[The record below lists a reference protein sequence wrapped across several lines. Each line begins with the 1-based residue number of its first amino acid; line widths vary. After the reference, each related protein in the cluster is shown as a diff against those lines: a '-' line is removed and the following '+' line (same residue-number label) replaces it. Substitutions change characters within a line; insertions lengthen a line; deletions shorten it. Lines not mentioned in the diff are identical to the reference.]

1 MDAMSDIF
9 QVLVD
14 TVLIAEY
21 YSGDAIG
28 TDDVEAALA
37 RTIGHVQGAQSEV
50 LETGIRCPNDSVELR
65 VDRASAHRYPAVT
78 PVAVRLAG
86 GRTIVADADH
96 VVLVSQDRTDVKA
109 TTR

>member
-1 MDAMSDIF
+1 MSDIF

-21 YSGDAIG
+21 HSGDAIG
-28 TDDVEAALA
+28 TDDVEATLA
-37 RTIGHVQGAQSEV
+37 RTVGHVQGAQGEV
-50 LETGIRCPNDSVELR
+50 LEAGIRCPNDSVELR
-65 VDRASAHRYPAVT
+65 VDRTSAHRHAAVT
-78 PVAVRLAG
+78 PVTVRLARR
-86 GRTIVADADH
+86 RTVVADADH

>member
-1 MDAMSDIF
+1 MSDVF

-21 YSGDAIG
+21 HSGDAIS

-37 RTIGHVQGAQSEV
+37 RTVGHVESAQGEV
-50 LETGIRCPNDSVELR
+50 LETRIRRSDNGIELSM
-65 VDRASAHRYPAVT
+65 DRTSAHRHAAIT
-78 PVAVRLAG
+78 TVAVGLARR
-86 GRTIVADADH
+86 RTVVTDADH
-96 VVLVSQDRTDVKA
+96 VVLVGQDRTDVKA